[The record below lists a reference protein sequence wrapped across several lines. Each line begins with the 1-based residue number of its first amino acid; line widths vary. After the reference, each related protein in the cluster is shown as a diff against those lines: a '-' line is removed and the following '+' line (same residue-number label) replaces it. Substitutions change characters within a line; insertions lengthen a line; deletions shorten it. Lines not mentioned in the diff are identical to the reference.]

1 MKPLIIGLKALGPVR
16 LAALG
21 AVGLGTL
28 AFLALLMLNGRAQPM
43 ALLYADLDL
52 HDAAAIADQ
61 LTHARIPYHLGASG
75 SEILVPSEQVPQ
87 ARVLLAKQGL
97 PSGGTI
103 GYEIFDRS
111 DALGA
116 TEFQQRIDETRAL
129 EGELS
134 RTIRAIIGVRAARVH
149 LVLPQRAT
157 FARNPDPAQASVLLT
172 MTGAARL
179 DREGVQAIVNLI
191 AAAVPGLKPRN
202 IAIVDSHGEL
212 LARAG
217 EPVGPEASA
226 MSADEIRRATELRL
240 ARAVEEMLERSLG
253 VGHARAEAAVRM
265 DFDHISLSE
274 EKYDPDGQVPR
285 SEQSVSDQ
293 TEATQPAPTVSVQ
306 NNLPNAPTASQGGG
320 NRNSRREETTNYEI
334 GKTVRTLVHE
344 QPQISRISLAVL
356 VDASKAQSPADLT
369 RITGL
374 VKTAIGF
381 DEKRGDDVQVV
392 AMPFVGDPMPTSIP
406 PTPFGVPLE
415 RSDILHLAEIGLFGL
430 IGVLALLLVLRPMV
444 LRITT
449 MIPASQPNAIQSL
462 PHPLVAAASSAALPA
477 PPNPTLGLLE
487 DESMVDI
494 AQIEGQM
501 RASSIRQLSELVN
514 RNPDETLAVVRGW
527 MIQDSDQRA

>member
-1 MKPLIIGLKALGPVR
+1 MKPLIAGLKALGPVR

-28 AFLALLMLNGRAQPM
+28 AFLALLMLNGRTQPM

-52 HDAAAIADQ
+52 HDSAVIADQ
-61 LTHARIPYHLGASG
+61 LTHARIPFRLGASG
-75 SEILVPSEQVPQ
+75 AEILVPSDQVPQ

-116 TEFQQRIDETRAL
+116 TEFQQRVDETRAL

-134 RTIRAIIGVRAARVH
+134 RTIRAISGVRAARVH

-179 DREGVQAIVNLI
+179 DHEGVQAIVNLI

-202 IAIVDSHGEL
+202 IAIVNSHGEL

-253 VGHARAEAAVRM
+253 AGHARAEAAVRM
-265 DFDHISLSE
+265 DFDHVSLSE

-293 TEATQPAPTVSVQ
+293 TEAMQPASTVSVQ
-306 NNLPNAPTASQGGG
+306 NSLPNAPTPSQSTG

-344 QPQISRISLAVL
+344 QPQISRISLAVPGGCEQGAISSRF
-356 VDASKAQSPADLT
+356 DTNYRSGENRD
-369 RITGL
+369 RI
-374 VKTAIGF
+374 
-381 DEKRGDDVQVV
+381 R
-392 AMPFVGDPMPTSIP
+392 
-406 PTPFGVPLE
+406 
-415 RSDILHLAEIGLFGL
+415 
-430 IGVLALLLVLRPMV
+430 
-444 LRITT
+444 
-449 MIPASQPNAIQSL
+449 
-462 PHPLVAAASSAALPA
+462 
-477 PPNPTLGLLE
+477 
-487 DESMVDI
+487 
-494 AQIEGQM
+494 
-501 RASSIRQLSELVN
+501 
-514 RNPDETLAVVRGW
+514 
-527 MIQDSDQRA
+527 